1 MIKRLLQWMNNDSL
15 SSINDEKSQTTS
27 ILPIVL
33 QPIEPRKQLAL
44 YRADVDRLKTAWS
57 DEKTWDTLF
66 VPALE
71 NLSKVVQRL
80 PITSESVF
88 SEVDGLFLASVKSAT
103 FAVEIMEG
111 TVKLERNIMA
121 QELIQ
126 SRLKG
131 AALLASL
138 CAFVKVLVNE
148 IEIRPSQIKSP
159 PFFEMDEAH
168 FVANLPF
175 NPLGSTYFDWV
186 TCELQKNPQLD
197 LSLLWKEPR
206 FRPVNAKRINL
217 QLFVARMI
225 LPPQTLAWLGEA
237 GHVPLL
243 ELMRALTATETADF
257 DPSSVIYARDLGV
270 FRACQL
276 ERERMGAKLGRIL
289 KPYGWQ
295 ETLIRLLRARIWQD
309 WSVNAK
315 DSPLRRGGDGLFL
328 FWPDVCD
335 ILIRDLA
342 DQGLKDLPNDP
353 NLWAGLLLDAGITL
367 PSNRGTATAM
377 IAVTP
382 NAKPREAIKLSD
394 EKFFSVG
401 QVDPKK
407 TKRAFECDGMDLAQ
421 IAGISRLT
429 REVIEKSQKA
439 YEDYLPKKVEAPSL
453 IHWRWAAK
461 CGLEETNEMGRA
473 LASLL
478 TMLGSEVA
486 EFMVDEGVLLPRRLL
501 ERSEAI
507 KDPTLLIAKF
517 EKEGFLL
524 LDEEQSILFA
534 KFPCETGD
542 QDSAPILLPN
552 VFKIEHEVG
561 LEKEVIPYETLFA
574 MLKHKKCAVHHAQN
588 EKPFGNDPIEKTSE
602 RILDEQGESVS
613 LGVREDEGMESIQ
626 LDLFDEVKK

>member
-1 MIKRLLQWMNNDSL
+1 MIKRLLQWMNNDSF
-15 SSINDEKSQTTS
+15 SSVKDEKSQTTS
-27 ILPIVL
+27 KLPIVL

-80 PITSESVF
+80 PVTSESVF
-88 SEVDGLFLASVKSAT
+88 SEVDGLFLASIKSAT
-103 FAVEIMEG
+103 YAVEIMEG

-138 CAFVKVLVNE
+138 CALVKVLVNE
-148 IEIRPSQIKSP
+148 IEIRPSQLKSH
-159 PFFEMDEAH
+159 PFFEMDEAY

-175 NPLGSTYFDWV
+175 NPLGGTYFDWV

-295 ETLIRLLRARIWQD
+295 DTLIRLLRARIWQD

-439 YEDYLPKKVEAPSL
+439 YEDHLPKKVEAPSS
-453 IHWRWAAK
+453 IHWRWAAN

-486 EFMVDEGVLLPRRLL
+486 EYMVDEGVLLPRRLL
-501 ERSEAI
+501 ERSEEI

-524 LDEEQSILFA
+524 LDGEQSILFT
-534 KFPCETGD
+534 KFPSETGD
-542 QDSAPILLPN
+542 QASAPVLVPK
-552 VFKIEHEVG
+552 VFNIEHEVG
-561 LEKEVIPYETLFA
+561 LEKEALSYETLFA
-574 MLKHKKCAVHHAQN
+574 MLKHKKCGVHHTQN
-588 EKPFGNDPIEKTSE
+588 EKPLGNDTTEKTSE

-613 LGVREDEGMESIQ
+613 LGVRGDEGMESIQ

>member
-15 SSINDEKSQTTS
+15 SSVNDEKRLTTS
-27 ILPIVL
+27 MLPVVL
-33 QPIEPRKQLAL
+33 QPIDPRKQLTL
-44 YRADVDRLKTAWS
+44 YQADIDRLKTAWS

-80 PITSESVF
+80 PVTSESVF
-88 SEVDGLFLASVKSAT
+88 SEVDGLFLASIKSAT
-103 FAVEIMEG
+103 YAVEIMEG

-148 IEIRPSQIKSP
+148 IEIRPSQLKSH

-175 NPLGSTYFDWV
+175 NPLGGSYFDWV
-186 TCELQKNPQLD
+186 TSELQKNPQLD

-225 LPPQTLAWLGEA
+225 LPPQTLAWLGQA

-276 ERERMGAKLGRIL
+276 ERERMGAKLGGIL

-429 REVIEKSQKA
+429 REVIEKSKKA

-486 EFMVDEGVLLPRRLL
+486 EFMVDEGILLPRRLL

-574 MLKHKKCAVHHAQN
+574 MLKHKKCAVQHAQN
-588 EKPFGNDPIEKTSE
+588 ETPLENDTIEETSE
-602 RILDEQGESVS
+602 SNLDERGESES
-613 LGVREDEGMESIQ
+613 LEVREKEVVESIQ

>member
-15 SSINDEKSQTTS
+15 SSVNDEKRLTTS
-27 ILPIVL
+27 MLPVVL
-33 QPIEPRKQLAL
+33 QPIDPRKQLTL
-44 YRADVDRLKTAWS
+44 YQADIDRLKTAWS

-80 PITSESVF
+80 PVTSESVF
-88 SEVDGLFLASVKSAT
+88 SEVDGLFLASIKSAT
-103 FAVEIMEG
+103 YAVEIMEG

-131 AALLASL
+131 AALLVSL

-148 IEIRPSQIKSP
+148 IEIRPSQLKSH

-175 NPLGSTYFDWV
+175 NPLGGTYFDWV

-225 LPPQTLAWLGEA
+225 LPPQTLAWLGQA

-453 IHWRWAAK
+453 IHWQWAEN
-461 CGLEETNEMGRA
+461 CGLEETDEMGRA

-478 TMLGSEVA
+478 TMLGSEVT
-486 EFMVDEGVLLPRRLL
+486 EFMVDEGILLPRRLL

-507 KDPTLLIAKF
+507 KDPTLLIAKL

-574 MLKHKKCAVHHAQN
+574 MLKHKKCAVQHAQN
-588 EKPFGNDPIEKTSE
+588 ETPLENDTIEETSE
-602 RILDEQGESVS
+602 SNLDERGESES
-613 LGVREDEGMESIQ
+613 LEVREKEVVESIQ

>member
-80 PITSESVF
+80 PVTSESVF
-88 SEVDGLFLASVKSAT
+88 SEDDGLFLASIKSAT
-103 FAVEIMEG
+103 YAVEIMEG

-148 IEIRPSQIKSP
+148 IEIRPSQLKSH

-175 NPLGSTYFDWV
+175 NPLGGTYFDWV

-270 FRACQL
+270 FRASQL

-407 TKRAFECDGMDLAQ
+407 TKRAFECDRMDLAQ

-439 YEDYLPKKVEAPSL
+439 YEDYLPKKVEAPSS
-453 IHWRWAAK
+453 IHWRWVAN
-461 CGLEETNEMGRA
+461 CGLEETDEMGRA
-473 LASLL
+473 LVSLL

-486 EFMVDEGVLLPRRLL
+486 EFMVDEGILLPRRLL

-524 LDEEQSILFA
+524 LDEEQSIFFA
-534 KFPCETGD
+534 KFPSETGD
-542 QDSAPILLPN
+542 LASAPVLVPK

-574 MLKHKKCAVHHAQN
+574 MLKHKKCAVQHAQN
-588 EKPFGNDPIEKTSE
+588 EKPLGNNTIEKTSE
-602 RILDEQGESVS
+602 SNLDERGEPES
-613 LGVREDEGMESIQ
+613 LEVREKEVVESIQ
-626 LDLFDEVKK
+626 LDLFDEGKV

>member
-1 MIKRLLQWMNNDSL
+1 M
-15 SSINDEKSQTTS
+15 
-27 ILPIVL
+27 
-33 QPIEPRKQLAL
+33 
-44 YRADVDRLKTAWS
+44 
-57 DEKTWDTLF
+57 
-66 VPALE
+66 
-71 NLSKVVQRL
+71 
-80 PITSESVF
+80 
-88 SEVDGLFLASVKSAT
+88 
-103 FAVEIMEG
+103 
-111 TVKLERNIMA
+111 
-121 QELIQ
+121 
-126 SRLKG
+126 
-131 AALLASL
+131 
-138 CAFVKVLVNE
+138 LVNE
-148 IEIRPSQIKSP
+148 IEIRPSQLKSH
-159 PFFEMDEAH
+159 PFFEMDEVH

-175 NPLGSTYFDWV
+175 NPLGGTYFDWV
-186 TCELQKNPQLD
+186 SSELQKNPQLD

-237 GHVPLL
+237 GQVPLL

-335 ILIRDLA
+335 ILIQDLA

-439 YEDYLPKKVEAPSL
+439 YEDYLPKKVEASSL
-453 IHWRWAAK
+453 IHWRWVAK

-486 EFMVDEGVLLPRRLL
+486 EFMVDEGILLPRRLL
-501 ERSEAI
+501 ERSESI
-507 KDPTLLIAKF
+507 KDPTLLIAKL

-534 KFPCETGD
+534 KFPSETGD
-542 QDSAPILLPN
+542 QASAPILLPN
-552 VFKIEHEVG
+552 VFKIEREVG
-561 LEKEVIPYETLFA
+561 FEKEVIPYETLFA
-574 MLKHKKCAVHHAQN
+574 MLKHKKCGVRHDQN
-588 EKPFGNDPIEKTSE
+588 EKPFGNDTTEKTSE
-602 RILDEQGESVS
+602 RILDEQGESLS
-613 LGVREDEGMESIQ
+613 LGVREDEGLESIQ

>member
-1 MIKRLLQWMNNDSL
+1 MRSRLLRWLRVSNENPLCTNTLEQNFVFA
-15 SSINDEKSQTTS
+15 KC
-27 ILPIVL
+27 L
-33 QPIEPRKQLAL
+33 QPIAPDKQLSL
-44 YRADVDRLKTAWS
+44 YRADIDRLKTAWS

-80 PITSESVF
+80 PVTSESVF
-88 SEVDGLFLASVKSAT
+88 SEVDGLFLASIKSAT
-103 FAVEIMEG
+103 YAVEIMEG

-148 IEIRPSQIKSP
+148 IEIRPSQLKSH

-175 NPLGSTYFDWV
+175 NPLGGSYFDWV
-186 TCELQKNPQLD
+186 TSELQKNPQLD

-439 YEDYLPKKVEAPSL
+439 YEDYLPKKVEAPSS
-453 IHWRWAAK
+453 IHWRWTANG
-461 CGLEETNEMGRA
+461 GLEETNEMGKA
-473 LASLL
+473 LALLL

-486 EFMVDEGVLLPRRLL
+486 EFMVDEGILLPRRLL
-501 ERSEAI
+501 ERSEEI

-524 LDEEQSILFA
+524 LDGEQSILFA
-534 KFPCETGD
+534 KFPSETGD
-542 QDSAPILLPN
+542 QASAPVLVPK
-552 VFKIEHEVG
+552 VFKIEYEVG
-561 LEKEVIPYETLFA
+561 LEKEAIPYERLFA
-574 MLKHKKCAVHHAQN
+574 MLKHKKCGVQHAQN
-588 EKPFGNDPIEKTSE
+588 EKPLENDTIEKPSE

>member
-1 MIKRLLQWMNNDSL
+1 MIKRLLQWMNNDFF
-15 SSINDEKSQTTS
+15 SSVKDEKSQTTS
-27 ILPIVL
+27 KLPIVL

-80 PITSESVF
+80 PVTSESVF
-88 SEVDGLFLASVKSAT
+88 SEVDGLFLASIKSAT
-103 FAVEIMEG
+103 YAVEIMEG
-111 TVKLERNIMA
+111 TVKLECNIMA

-148 IEIRPSQIKSP
+148 IEIRPSQLKSH

-175 NPLGSTYFDWV
+175 NPLGGSYFDWV
-186 TCELQKNPQLD
+186 TSELQKNPQLD

-237 GHVPLL
+237 GQVPLL

-257 DPSSVIYARDLGV
+257 DPSSVIYARNLGV

-367 PSNRGTATAM
+367 PSNGGTATAM

-401 QVDPKK
+401 QVDPKN

-439 YEDYLPKKVEAPSL
+439 YEDYLPKKVEAASL

-478 TMLGSEVA
+478 TMLGSEVT

-524 LDEEQSILFA
+524 LDEGQSILFA
-534 KFPCETGD
+534 KFPSETGD
-542 QDSAPILLPN
+542 QASAPVLLPN

-574 MLKHKKCAVHHAQN
+574 MLKHKKCAVQHAQN
-588 EKPFGNDPIEKTSE
+588 ETPLENDTIEKTSE
-602 RILDEQGESVS
+602 SNLDERGESES
-613 LGVREDEGMESIQ
+613 LEVREKEVVESIQ

>member
-1 MIKRLLQWMNNDSL
+1 MIKRLLQWMNNDSF
-15 SSINDEKSQTTS
+15 SSVNDEKSQTTS

-80 PITSESVF
+80 PVTSESVF
-88 SEVDGLFLASVKSAT
+88 SEVDGLFLASIKSAT
-103 FAVEIMEG
+103 YAVEIMEG

-138 CAFVKVLVNE
+138 CAFVKVMVNE
-148 IEIRPSQIKSP
+148 IEIRPSQLKSH

-197 LSLLWKEPR
+197 LLLLWKEPR

-377 IAVTP
+377 IAVTS

-429 REVIEKSQKA
+429 REVIEKSQKS
-439 YEDYLPKKVEAPSL
+439 YEDHLPQKVEAPSS
-453 IHWRWAAK
+453 IHWRWATN
-461 CGLEETNEMGRA
+461 CGLEETNEMVRA

-486 EFMVDEGVLLPRRLL
+486 EYMVEEGVLLPRRLL

-534 KFPCETGD
+534 KFPSETGD
-542 QDSAPILLPN
+542 QNSAPILLPN

-561 LEKEVIPYETLFA
+561 LEKEVITYETLFA
-574 MLKHKKCAVHHAQN
+574 MLKHKKCAVCHAQN
-588 EKPFGNDPIEKTSE
+588 ETPLENDTIEKPSE

-613 LGVREDEGMESIQ
+613 PGVREDEEMESIQ

>member
-1 MIKRLLQWMNNDSL
+1 
-15 SSINDEKSQTTS
+15 
-27 ILPIVL
+27 
-33 QPIEPRKQLAL
+33 
-44 YRADVDRLKTAWS
+44 
-57 DEKTWDTLF
+57 
-66 VPALE
+66 
-71 NLSKVVQRL
+71 
-80 PITSESVF
+80 
-88 SEVDGLFLASVKSAT
+88 
-103 FAVEIMEG
+103 
-111 TVKLERNIMA
+111 
-121 QELIQ
+121 
-126 SRLKG
+126 
-131 AALLASL
+131 
-138 CAFVKVLVNE
+138 
-148 IEIRPSQIKSP
+148 
-159 PFFEMDEAH
+159 
-168 FVANLPF
+168 
-175 NPLGSTYFDWV
+175 
-186 TCELQKNPQLD
+186 
-197 LSLLWKEPR
+197 
-206 FRPVNAKRINL
+206 
-217 QLFVARMI
+217 
-225 LPPQTLAWLGEA
+225 
-237 GHVPLL
+237 
-243 ELMRALTATETADF
+243 MRALTATETADF

-276 ERERMGAKLGRIL
+276 ERERMGAKLGHIL

-439 YEDYLPKKVEAPSL
+439 YEDYLPKKVEAQSS
-453 IHWRWAAK
+453 IHWRWTAN

-486 EFMVDEGVLLPRRLL
+486 EYMVDEGVLLPRRLL
-501 ERSEAI
+501 ERAEAI
-507 KDPTLLIAKF
+507 KDPTLLIAKLEKEGF
-517 EKEGFLL
+517 LLLDEEQSILFAKFPCETGDQDSAPILLPNVFKDPTLLIAKLEKEGFLL

-552 VFKIEHEVG
+552 VFKIEHEVE
-561 LEKEVIPYETLFA
+561 LEKEVITYETLFA
-574 MLKHKKCAVHHAQN
+574 MLKNKKCGVYHAQN
-588 EKPFGNDPIEKTSE
+588 EKPLENDTIEKASE
-602 RILDEQGESVS
+602 SNLDERGESES
-613 LGVREDEGMESIQ
+613 LEVREDEGVESIQ
-626 LDLFDEVKK
+626 LDLFDEGKV